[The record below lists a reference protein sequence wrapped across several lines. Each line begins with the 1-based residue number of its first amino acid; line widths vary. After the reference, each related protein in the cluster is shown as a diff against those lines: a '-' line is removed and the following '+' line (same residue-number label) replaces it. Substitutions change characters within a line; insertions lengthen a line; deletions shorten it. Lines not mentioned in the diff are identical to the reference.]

1 MRTRLLVPIV
11 VALLTPLVVR
21 GEETSVSEMEKL
33 QGEWKGLA
41 LEHEGR
47 AVPAM
52 DGWGWTIAGREVR
65 LNYALPPSKA
75 ALVVDPKQSP
85 KTLDL
90 TGLEGKE
97 MGWVSLCIYKFEAD
111 RLIVCARIPSSK
123 KGRPTEFKSE
133 PGSESG
139 LITLERA
146 KK

>member
-1 MRTRLLVPIV
+1 M
-11 VALLTPLVVR
+11 
-21 GEETSVSEMEKL
+21 EMEKL
-33 QGEWKGLA
+33 QGEWKGLS
-41 LEHEGR
+41 LDHEGR
-47 AVPAM
+47 AIPLM
-52 DGWGWTIAGREVR
+52 EGWGWTVAGGEVR
-65 LNYALPPSKA
+65 LRYSPTPSRA
-75 ALVVDPKQSP
+75 AYVVDPKQSP

-97 MGWVSLCIYKFEAD
+97 KGQVSPCIYKLEGD

>member
-1 MRTRLLVPIV
+1 MRKLRFVPILI
-11 VALLTPLVVR
+11 ALLTPHAVG
-21 GEETSVSEMEKL
+21 GEETAAMEMEKL
-33 QGEWKGLA
+33 QGEWKGLS

-47 AVPAM
+47 AIPLM
-52 DGWGWTIAGREVR
+52 DGWGWTIGGREVR
-65 LNYALPPSKA
+65 LHYSPTPSQA
-75 ALVVDPKQSP
+75 AFVVDPKPSP

-90 TGLEGKE
+90 TGLDGKE
-97 MGWVSLCIYKFEAD
+97 KGQVSPCIYKFEGD

-139 LITLERA
+139 LITLERV